1 MDRVGEIVALLA
13 AIKRNGYVDGSA
25 VSVLAALAEETP
37 TSRGFSDE
45 TLIYAHLAMFSS
57 DPRHLPPAIVLA
69 AAIGRRDLLDQLLE
83 IADDFFEPEGDHPLY
98 QPVDVDDRFRE
109 HCRRSGATI
118 LRQLQARAEGR
129 EACRSVFLV
138 LDTDG
143 LVKVFKELRPAWA
156 SRLGLIDDESKLYER
171 LGPVPGLPAYYGTTM
186 IDDDLVFLRMGVCYG
201 RTLEDFVDP
210 AAPLP
215 REEADYVVC
224 RLAGALAGLHSS
236 GVVYN
241 DMRPANVKIDCD
253 QVHLL
258 DVGDAQFLNDD
269 GEITTYVHGPRYVA
283 PEVVLRHRA
292 QPASDVFQL
301 GIVYYELLT
310 GGHPFSDDLAPEENY
325 ELARLRNCLANVM
338 LPAETRNNDMLAR
351 MLDADP
357 SRRPSA
363 AEIAEALKSN
373 RPPTTRRRQV
383 TPETNG
389 TVLFPARIGIPHR
402 GHVDFIARLMELGYE
417 VLVSLGASY
426 VRTHLDPL
434 PKWTVMK
441 MIGRSLELRGL
452 DTRRVRF
459 ACTPLFEDADQIG
472 MHYTLMPGVE
482 KVVAVA
488 SGNEEV
494 HRLFQDRWPII
505 DQAALFAREGENYEV
520 RSWGRRLREAVVRD
534 DRATFDELIA
544 PGVEEI
550 MSLAEMQAYCARQPH
565 DFAWGRER
573 GRVLVVLRDATGKEL
588 ARQRVSTYST
598 PEDTIVKLLGAA
610 FVDRFSRHSVVMIGS
625 RKASLVFEDTALDG
639 RNLSISYRLEDAA

>member
-1 MDRVGEIVALLA
+1 MDRTDEIVSLLA
-13 AIKRNGYVDGSA
+13 AMKRNGYVDGSS
-25 VSVLAALAEETP
+25 VSILASLSKEKPA
-37 TSRGFSDE
+37 SRSFSDE
-45 TLIYAHLAMFSS
+45 TLIYAHLAMLSS
-57 DPRHLPPAIVLA
+57 DPRHLPPAIALA
-69 AAIGRRDLLDQLLE
+69 VEIGRRDLLDQILE
-83 IADDFFEPEGDHPLY
+83 IADDYFEPEGDHPLY
-98 QPVDVDDRFRE
+98 QPHDVDARFRE
-109 HCRRSGATI
+109 YCRQHGATI
-118 LRQLQARAEGR
+118 LRQLQTRSEGR
-129 EACRSVFLV
+129 EARRSVFLV

-156 SRLGLIDDESKLYER
+156 SRLGLIDDESELYER
-171 LGPVPGLPAYYGTTM
+171 IGPAPGLPTYYGTTR
-186 IDDDLVFLRMGVCYG
+186 IDDDLAFLRMGVCYG
-201 RTLEDFVDP
+201 RTLEDFVDQT
-210 AAPLP
+210 APLP
-215 REEADYVVC
+215 REEADYVVR
-224 RLAGALAGLHSS
+224 RLAAALAGLHSS

-258 DVGDAQFLNDD
+258 DVGDAQFLSDV
-269 GEITTYVHGPRYVA
+269 GEVATYVHGPRYVA

-310 GGHPFSDDLAPEENY
+310 GGHPFSDRLAPEESY
-325 ELARLRNCLANVM
+325 ELSRLRDCLANVM
-338 LPAETRNNDMLAR
+338 LPAETRGNALLAR

-357 SRRPSA
+357 DRRPSA
-363 AEIAEALKSN
+363 VEVAVALKSN
-373 RPPTTRRRQV
+373 RPPTTRRRQA

-452 DTRRVRF
+452 DTQRVRF

-472 MHYTLMPGVE
+472 MHYALMPGVE

-488 SGNEEV
+488 SGNEDV

-505 DQAALFAREGENYEV
+505 DQAALFAREGEDYEV
-520 RSWGRRLREAVVRD
+520 RSWGKRLREAVVRN

-550 MSLAEMQAYCARQPH
+550 MSLAEMQAYCARTPH
-565 DFAWGRER
+565 DFAWGREL
-573 GRVLVVLRDATGKEL
+573 GRVRVVLRDAAGVEL
-588 ARQRVSTYST
+588 TRQRVSTYST
-598 PEDTIVKLLGAA
+598 PEDTLVQSLGAVY
-610 FVDRFSRHSVVMIGS
+610 VDRFSKNSLVRIGS
-625 RKASLVFEDTALDG
+625 RNAILAFEDTTLDG

>member
-1 MDRVGEIVALLA
+1 MDRANEIVSLLTA
-13 AIKRNGYVDGSA
+13 MKRSGYVDGSS
-25 VSVLAALAEETP
+25 VSVLASLSEENP
-37 TSRGFSDE
+37 ASRGFSDE

-98 QPVDVDDRFRE
+98 QPANVDDRFRE

-118 LRQLQARAEGR
+118 LRQLQTRTEGR

-156 SRLGLIDDESKLYER
+156 SRLGLIDDESELYER

-186 IDDDLVFLRMGVCYG
+186 IDDNLVFLRMGVCYG

-210 AAPLP
+210 AAPLT
-215 REEADYVVC
+215 REEADYVVG

-269 GEITTYVHGPRYVA
+269 GEVTTYVHGPRYVA

-310 GGHPFSDDLAPEENY
+310 GGHPFSGGLAPEDSY
-325 ELARLRNCLANVM
+325 ELSRLRDCLANVM
-338 LPAETRNNDMLAR
+338 LPAETRGNDMLAR
-351 MLDADP
+351 MLDVNP

-363 AEIAEALKSN
+363 AEIAEALKSD
-373 RPPTTRRRQV
+373 RPPRTRRRRAIQ
-383 TPETNG
+383 ETNG

-402 GHVDFIARLMELGYE
+402 GHIDFVARLMELGYE
-417 VLVSLGASY
+417 VVVSLNASY

-452 DTRRVRF
+452 DTQRVRF
-459 ACTPLFEDADQIG
+459 TCTPLFEQSDQIG
-472 MHYTLMPGVE
+472 MHYALMPGIE

-488 SGNEEV
+488 SGNDEV
-494 HRLFQDRWPII
+494 HRLFHDRWPII
-505 DQAALFAREGENYEV
+505 DQAALFAREGEDYQV
-520 RSWGRRLREAVVRD
+520 RSWGRRLREAVMRD
-534 DRATFDELIA
+534 DRSAFDELIA
-544 PGVEEI
+544 PGAEEI
-550 MSLAEMQAYCARQPH
+550 MSMAEMRDYCARPPH

-573 GRVLVVLRDATGKEL
+573 GRVLVVLRDAAGAEMV
-588 ARQRVSTYST
+588 RQRVSTYST
-598 PEDTIVKLLGAA
+598 PEDTLVASLRAA
-610 FVDRFSRHSVVMIGS
+610 FVDRFTRNSVVQIES
-625 RKASLVFEDTALDG
+625 KFAALVFEDTEIDG
-639 RNLSISYRLEDAA
+639 QNLSINYRLEDAA